1 MASEAPTE
9 TKTKLKLDPPEAL
22 QAIAPAEA
30 VGLVPLKVEETS
42 ELDSKVAKF
51 VDELAALDSNSPEF
65 GKKVDQLTAMGRKEI
80 AEAAGASNRFLDRPV
95 KAIDKDTGIGADL
108 TELRRT
114 VESLDPKEATKTRKL
129 LGIIPFGNRVDRY
142 FDKYRS
148 SQTHISKI
156 LGSLANGKDELL
168 MDNAAIDTE
177 RANLWKTMH
186 KLEQMIHISKALDP
200 KEAGRAMTTRK
211 FLGIIPFGNRV
222 NHYFDKYRSSQTHIS
237 AILNRLANGKDELL
251 MDNAAIDTERASLW
265 KTMHKLEQMIHISK
279 TLDKTLEDKANEL
292 DATDPAKAKAIRETA
307 LFYTRQRTTD
317 LLTQMAVTV
326 QGYLA
331 LDLVKKNN
339 VELVKGVDRASTTT
353 VSALR
358 TAVTVASAMSNQ
370 RLVLEQIGA
379 LNTTTANMI
388 DTTGELLKTQS
399 SAIHEQAASSTIPL
413 ETLQRAFQNIY
424 DTMDSIDAFKLAA
437 LANMKQTVAT
447 LGTEVEKSK
456 GYIARAEGVA
466 QGRLENN
473 SSPFEA
479 LESK

>member
-1 MASEAPTE
+1 MTTMASDIAPE
-9 TKTKLKLDPPEAL
+9 TATATKIKLEPPEAL
-22 QAIAPAEA
+22 QPIAVHDAA
-30 VGLVPLKVEETS
+30 GLVPLKTEETS
-42 ELDSKVAKF
+42 ELDKKVAQF
-51 VDELAALDSNSPEF
+51 VDELAAMDSNSPEF

-95 KAIDKDTGIGADL
+95 KAIDSDTGIGADL

-114 VESLDPKEATKTRKL
+114 VEALDPKEAGAGMTKRKF
-129 LGIIPFGNRVDRY
+129 LGIIPFGNKINNY

-148 SQTHISKI
+148 SQTHISAI
-156 LGSLANGKDELL
+156 LQRLGNGKDELL

-186 KLEQMIHISKALDP
+186 KLEQMIHISKNLDDAL
-200 KEAGRAMTTRK
+200 E
-211 FLGIIPFGNRV
+211 
-222 NHYFDKYRSSQTHIS
+222 
-237 AILNRLANGKDELL
+237 GK
-251 MDNAAIDTERASLW
+251 AAD
-265 KTMHKLEQMIHISK
+265 
-279 TLDKTLEDKANEL
+279 L

-353 VSALR
+353 VAALR
-358 TAVTVASAMSNQ
+358 TAVTVAQALSNQ
-370 RLVLEQIGA
+370 KLVLEQISA
-379 LNTTTANMI
+379 LNSTTAGMI
-388 DTTGELLKTQS
+388 DTTGELLKSQTG
-399 SAIHEQAASSTIPL
+399 AIHEQAASSTIPL

-424 DTMDSIDAFKLAA
+424 DTMDQIDAFKLAA
-437 LANMKQTVAT
+437 LSNMKQTVET
-447 LGTEVEKSK
+447 LGSEVEKSK

-466 QGRLENN
+466 QGKLENR

-479 LESK
+479 IERK

>member
-1 MASEAPTE
+1 MMATEPASETRTA
-9 TKTKLKLDPPEAL
+9 TKLKLDPPDAL
-22 QAIAPAEA
+22 QPVAPAEA
-30 VGLVPLKVEETS
+30 SGLVPLKSEETS
-42 ELDSKVAKF
+42 ELDNRVAKF

-80 AEAAGASNRFLDRPV
+80 SEAAGASNRFLDRPV

-156 LGSLANGKDELL
+156 LSSLANGKDELL

-186 KLEQMIHISKALDP
+186 KLEQMVHISKSLDQ
-200 KEAGRAMTTRK
+200 K
-211 FLGIIPFGNRV
+211 
-222 NHYFDKYRSSQTHIS
+222 
-237 AILNRLANGKDELL
+237 
-251 MDNAAIDTERASLW
+251 
-265 KTMHKLEQMIHISK
+265 
-279 TLDKTLEDKANEL
+279 LEDKANEL
-292 DATDPAKAKAIRETA
+292 DATEPAKAKAIRETA

-358 TAVTVASAMSNQ
+358 TAVTVAQAMTNQ
-370 RLVLEQIGA
+370 TLVLEQIGA
-379 LNTTTANMI
+379 LNTTTAGMI
-388 DTTGELLKTQS
+388 DSTGEMLRTQS
-399 SAIHEQAASSTIPL
+399 GAIHEQAASSTIPL

-424 DTMDSIDAFKLAA
+424 DTMDQIDAFKLQA
-437 LANMKQTVAT
+437 LGNMKQTVDT
-447 LGTEVEKSK
+447 LGKEVEKSK
-456 GYIARAEGVA
+456 GYIARAEGVNQA
-466 QGRLENN
+466 KLEGGA
-473 SSPFEA
+473 SP
-479 LESK
+479 LTPIESK